1 MSDTSPNP
9 GVDPRSGDAGPDPG
23 PDSGVDPRRWLVL
36 AAVAMAAL
44 IVTIDNGVLTV
55 AIPTVMKDFDA
66 TLPSVQWVI
75 TGYSL
80 VFATFLIIGGRL
92 GDVYGHRRTFV
103 VGATLFAVGSL
114 LATVSWSVPSLFVGE
129 ALIEGLGASLMLPA
143 TLAVISTT
151 FQGHERATAFGLWA
165 TVVGVGAALGPVLGG
180 FFTSELTWRWAF
192 AINVVIAPVS
202 ALGVLLF
209 LRATPRAAHRPR
221 LDFTGAALIA
231 SGMFL
236 FVLGISEG
244 GRYGWWK
251 PLGTVSVNGR
261 SLWSAAAPVSL
272 VPVAFVLAV
281 LLLTAFVVVERR
293 KERAGRD
300 PLFEFGQLRHRGFR
314 YGLLTNLILAMGQLV
329 MMLVLV
335 VFLQDANHLSA
346 EQTGFWLL
354 PLGVGIAVGA
364 RIGTAS
370 AHRIGPTGTVRIGLS
385 LQLVAFVQM
394 AVVIAP
400 GVTFAVLCIGMAAF
414 GIGVGMASSQLT
426 NVVLSDVDEDK
437 SGVASGSNTT
447 VRQVGGALGI
457 AIVGTILTVQTIH
470 HTSANIRSA
479 RLPAP
484 VQAQALVQ
492 VHQAGTGYE
501 PPASL
506 PARQAAVL
514 EDSLVDGVADAA
526 RVALLFVTGA
536 LGIGLALSFLI
547 PRIEPP
553 PRPTDDA
560 GRTIELLES
569 LEGME
574 PMEPSRDVVLGP

>member
-1 MSDTSPNP
+1 MSGTHTPS
-9 GVDPRSGDAGPDPG
+9 AT
-23 PDSGVDPRRWLVL
+23 DSGPDPRRWLVL

-55 AIPTVMKDFDA
+55 AVPTVMKDFDA

-92 GDVYGHRRTFV
+92 GDIHGHRKTFA
-103 VGATLFAVGSL
+103 VGAALFAVGSL
-114 LATVSWSVPSLFVGE
+114 LATVSWSVPSLFLGE
-129 ALIEGLGASLMLPA
+129 ALVEGLGASLMLPA

-165 TVVGVGAALGPVLGG
+165 TVVGIGAALGPVLGG

-192 AINVVIAPVS
+192 AINVVVAPVS

-209 LRATPRAAHRPR
+209 LRPTPKPAQRPR

-236 FVLGISEG
+236 LVLGISEG

-251 PLGTVSVNGR
+251 PLEAVSVNGTEVWPT
-261 SLWSAAAPVSL
+261 SAPVSP
-272 VPVAFVLAV
+272 VPFAFVLAV
-281 LLLTAFVVVERR
+281 VLLATFVVVERR

-314 YGLLTNLILAMGQLV
+314 YGLLTNTLLAMGQLV
-329 MMLVLV
+329 MMLLLV
-335 VFLQDANHLSA
+335 VFLQASNHLTA
-346 EQTGFWLL
+346 EETGLWLL

-364 RIGTAS
+364 RIGTWF
-370 AHRIGPTGTVRIGLS
+370 AHRVGPTHTVRIGLVV
-385 LQLVAFVQM
+385 QLVAFVEM
-394 AVVIAP
+394 AVVITP
-400 GVTFAVLCIGMAAF
+400 GVTFLELCIGMSLF
-414 GIGVGMASSQLT
+414 GIGLGMASSQLT

-437 SGVASGSNTT
+437 TGVASGSNTT

-470 HTSANIRSA
+470 HTSSEIRSA
-479 RLPAP
+479 RLPQP
-484 VQAQALVQ
+484 VQAQAIVQ
-492 VHQAGTGYE
+492 VHAAGTNYT
-501 PPASL
+501 PAANTT
-506 PARQAAVL
+506 ARESAVL
-514 EDSLVDGVADAA
+514 EEALVEGVADAA
-526 RVALLFVTGA
+526 RVALIFATVA

-547 PRIEPP
+547 PVIEPTPP
-553 PRPTDDA
+553 PRDKNE
-560 GRTIELLES
+560 RTMELLEA
-569 LEGME
+569 LEIVE
-574 PMEPSRDVVLGP
+574 PVEPSRDVLLGRQPRTTS

>member
-1 MSDTSPNP
+1 MSETTS
-9 GVDPRSGDAGPDPG
+9 GPRPPDAGPA
-23 PDSGVDPRRWLVL
+23 DPRRWLVL

-55 AIPTVMKDFDA
+55 AIPTVMRDFDA

-92 GDVYGHRRTFV
+92 GDVYGHRRTFAI
-103 VGATLFAVGSL
+103 GAALFAFGSL

-151 FQGHERATAFGLWA
+151 FHGHERATAFGLWA

-202 ALGVLLF
+202 AIGVLLF
-209 LRATPRAAHRPR
+209 LRSTGGPERRPR
-221 LDFTGAALIA
+221 LDFAGAALIA

-236 FVLGISEG
+236 LVLGISEG
-244 GRYGWWK
+244 GRYGWWR
-251 PLGTVSVNGR
+251 PLEAVSVNGR
-261 SLWSAAAPVSL
+261 ELWPTSAPVSP
-272 VPVAFVLAV
+272 VPLAFVLAV
-281 LLLTAFVVVERR
+281 GFLTMFVVVERR

-364 RIGTAS
+364 RIGTAT
-370 AHRIGPTGTVRIGLS
+370 AHRIGPTGTVRIGLA

-394 AVVIAP
+394 AAVITP
-400 GVTFAVLCIGMAAF
+400 GVTFAVLCIGMSAF

-470 HTSANIRSA
+470 HTSANIRSS
-479 RLPAP
+479 RLPAS
-484 VQAQALVQ
+484 VQAEAIVQ
-492 VHQAGTGYE
+492 VHAAGTGYQ
-501 PPASL
+501 PP
-506 PARQAAVL
+506 PGTPPRQAAVL
-514 EDSLVDGVADAA
+514 EDSLDQGVADAA
-526 RVALLFVTGA
+526 RVALVFVTGA

-574 PMEPSRDVVLGP
+574 PMEPSRDVVLGREPGTV

>member
-1 MSDTSPNP
+1 MSETTT
-9 GVDPRSGDAGPDPG
+9 DADVAGAATEP
-23 PDSGVDPRRWLVL
+23 DPRRWLVL

-55 AIPTVMKDFDA
+55 AVPTVMKDFDA
-66 TLPSVQWVI
+66 TLNSVQWVI

-92 GDVYGHRRTFV
+92 GDIHGHRTTFAI
-103 VGATLFAVGSL
+103 GAALFAFGSL
-114 LATVSWSVPSLFVGE
+114 LATLSWSVPSLFVGE

-192 AINVVIAPVS
+192 AINVVVAPVS

-209 LRATPRAAHRPR
+209 LRAAPKPERRPR

-251 PLGTVSVNGR
+251 PLEAVSVNGTDVWPA
-261 SLWSAAAPVSL
+261 SAPVSP
-272 VPVAFVLAV
+272 VPVAFALAV
-281 LLLTAFVVVERR
+281 VLLATFVVVERR

-314 YGLLTNLILAMGQLV
+314 YGLLTNLLLAMGQLV
-329 MMLVLV
+329 MMLLLV
-335 VFLQDANHLSA
+335 VFLQASNHLTA
-346 EQTGFWLL
+346 EETGLWLL
-354 PLGVGIAVGA
+354 PLGVGIAIGA
-364 RIGTAS
+364 RIGTWC
-370 AHRIGPTGTVRIGLS
+370 AHRIGPTHTVRIGLTA
-385 LQLVAFVQM
+385 QVFAFVEM
-394 AVVIAP
+394 AIVITP
-400 GVTFAVLCIGMAAF
+400 GVTFLALCLGMSAF
-414 GIGVGMASSQLT
+414 GIGLGMASSQLT

-437 SGVASGSNTT
+437 TGVASGSNTT

-470 HTSANIRSA
+470 HTSSEIRAA
-479 RLPAP
+479 RLPAA
-484 VQAQALVQ
+484 VQAQAVAD
-492 VHQAGTGYE
+492 VRAAGTNFV
-501 PPASL
+501 PS
-506 PARQAAVL
+506 ARVTARESAVL
-514 EDSLVDGVADAA
+514 EDAFVQGVADASQ
-526 RVALLFVTGA
+526 VALVFATVA
-536 LGIGLALSFLI
+536 VVIGLGLSFLI
-547 PRIEPP
+547 PVIAATPK
-553 PRPTDDA
+553 PRDEEE
-560 GRTIELLES
+560 RTIELLES
-569 LEGME
+569 LEMME
-574 PMEPSRDVVLGP
+574 PIEPSRDVVRGREPGTLH

>member
-1 MSDTSPNP
+1 MSETSPTP
-9 GVDPRSGDAGPDPG
+9 GA
-23 PDSGVDPRRWLVL
+23 DPRRWLVL

-92 GDVYGHRRTFV
+92 GDIYGHRRTFAI
-103 VGATLFAVGSL
+103 GAALFAVGSL

-192 AINVVIAPVS
+192 GINVVVAPVS

-209 LRATPRAAHRPR
+209 LRATPRAAQRPR
-221 LDFTGAALIA
+221 LDFIGAALIA

-244 GRYGWWK
+244 GRYGWWR
-251 PLGTVSVNGR
+251 PLEAVSVNGAVV
-261 SLWSAAAPVSL
+261 WSTSAPLSP
-272 VPVAFVLAV
+272 VPFAFALSVV
-281 LLLTAFVVVERR
+281 LLATFVVVERR

-314 YGLLTNLILAMGQLV
+314 YGLLTNLLLSMGQLV
-329 MMLVLV
+329 MMLLLV
-335 VFLQDANHLSA
+335 VFLQASNHLTA
-346 EQTGFWLL
+346 EQTGLWLL
-354 PLGVGIAVGA
+354 PIGVGIAVGA
-364 RIGTAS
+364 RIGTWF
-370 AHRIGPTGTVRIGLS
+370 AHRLGPTYTVRIGLGVQV
-385 LQLVAFVQM
+385 LAFVEM
-394 AVVIAP
+394 AAVIGP
-400 GVTFAVLCIGMAAF
+400 GVSFAALCIGMSAF
-414 GIGVGMASSQLT
+414 GIGLGMASSQLT

-437 SGVASGSNTT
+437 QGVAGGSNTT

-470 HTSANIRSA
+470 HTSQAIRSA

-484 VQAQALVQ
+484 VQVQAIAQ
-492 VHQAGTGYE
+492 VHAAGTNYA
-501 PPASL
+501 PAADTT
-506 PARQAAVL
+506 AREAAVL
-514 EDSLVDGVADAA
+514 EEALVDGVADAA
-526 RVALLFVTGA
+526 RVALVFATVA
-536 LGIGLALSFLI
+536 LAFGLALSFLVPVI
-547 PRIEPP
+547 APVARPR
-553 PRPTDDA
+553 DDE
-560 GRTIELLES
+560 GRTVELLES

-574 PMEPSRDVVLGP
+574 PMEPTRDVVLGRPPGTA

>member
-1 MSDTSPNP
+1 MSETSPTP
-9 GVDPRSGDAGPDPG
+9 GA
-23 PDSGVDPRRWLVL
+23 DPRRWLVL

-92 GDVYGHRRTFV
+92 GDIYGHRRTFAI
-103 VGATLFAVGSL
+103 GAVLFAVGSL

-192 AINVVIAPVS
+192 AINVIVAPVS

-209 LRATPRAAHRPR
+209 LRATPRAPQRPR

-251 PLGTVSVNGR
+251 PLEPVSVDGAEV
-261 SLWSAAAPVSL
+261 WSKHALLSPV
-272 VPVAFVLAV
+272 PIAFALAIG
-281 LLLTAFVVVERR
+281 LLATFVVVERR
-293 KERAGRD
+293 KEREGRD
-300 PLFEFGQLRHRGFR
+300 PLFELGQLRHRGFR
-314 YGLLTNLILAMGQLV
+314 YGLLTNLLLSMGQLV
-329 MMLVLV
+329 MMLLLV
-335 VFLQDANHLSA
+335 VFLQASNHLTA
-346 EQTGFWLL
+346 EQTGLWLL
-354 PLGVGIAVGA
+354 PIGVGIAIGS
-364 RIGTAS
+364 RIGTWF
-370 AHRIGPTGTVRIGLS
+370 AHRLGPTHTVRIGLGVQV
-385 LQLVAFVQM
+385 LAFVEL

-400 GVTFAVLCIGMAAF
+400 GVAFAALCLGMSAF
-414 GIGVGMASSQLT
+414 GIGLGMASSQLT
-426 NVVLSDVDEDK
+426 NVVLSDVDDDK
-437 SGVASGSNTT
+437 QGVAGGSNTT

-457 AIVGTILTVQTIH
+457 ALVGTILTVQTIH
-470 HTSANIRSA
+470 HTSDAIRTA

-484 VQAQALVQ
+484 VEAQAIAQ
-492 VHQAGTGYE
+492 VHAAGTNYT
-501 PPASL
+501 PAADTT
-506 PARQAAVL
+506 ARQAAVL
-514 EDSLVDGVADAA
+514 EDALVDGVADAA
-526 RVALLFVTGA
+526 RVALVFATVA
-536 LGIGLALSFLI
+536 LAFGLGLSFLVPVI
-547 PRIEPP
+547 APVARPRDEEE
-553 PRPTDDA
+553 
-560 GRTIELLES
+560 RTIELLES
-569 LEGME
+569 LEMME
-574 PMEPSRDVVLGP
+574 PIEPNRDVVLGRDPRPS